1 MFAAR
6 EGIAM
11 YDYVIVG
18 AGSAGC
24 VLANRLSEDPDVTVL
39 LIEAGG
45 PDSNELIHIPAAWTA
60 LFRTDQDWDH
70 STGYEP
76 HCDNRRIFLPRGKVL
91 GGSSSVNGM
100 IYIRGNRRDYDE
112 WRDLGCVGWGWRDLL
127 PYFKRA
133 EDNERGASDLHG
145 VGGPLRVS
153 DPRVHNAIQQAFI
166 DAAIAHGIPRNDDF
180 NGPEQ
185 DGVGWYQFTQR
196 DGRREST
203 AACYLHPAMDRP
215 NLTVETRAHVLQVQ
229 FEGPRA
235 VGVRG
240 ARLDRTFEF
249 RAEREVIICAGA
261 YGSPQLLMLSGIGRP
276 DELVQLQ
283 IEPVAE
289 VPGVGLNL
297 QDHHVSGVVYL
308 THREDTLFGTYNEVN
323 LAQYAQGQGPLTG
336 AGNEAGGFVRSRD
349 HLDAP
354 DLQLFGI
361 PALWV
366 DEGLAPAHAPGVTVG
381 ASPVKPSSRGRVMLV
396 SADPTAKPLI
406 VHNYLCEP
414 EDLRVQTAG
423 IRLVMEIAGTQPL
436 AACLGKPYLAPAS
449 DSDDDLAAYVR
460 ARVQTQYHPVG
471 TCKMGIDDLAV
482 VDADLR
488 VRGVDGLRV
497 VDASVMPTVPRG
509 NTNAPTIAVAER
521 AADLI
526 RGRAAPH
533 GEADVTRHASAG

>member
-1 MFAAR
+1 
-6 EGIAM
+6 M